1 MDLKWDYAAKNNGTT
16 EAVATLYKAN
26 GCPVLQV
33 YKGKDS
39 YFSRPC
45 GEYACHVDKVKITYE
60 TVDQFTKRQCSDVPN
75 DKKKEIKL
83 KLACN
88 LIKKD
93 FDSQARTIV
102 SLFL

>member
-26 GCPVLQV
+26 GCPVSQV

>member
-75 DKKKEIKL
+75 DK
-83 KLACN
+83 
-88 LIKKD
+88 
-93 FDSQARTIV
+93 
-102 SLFL
+102 

>member
-1 MDLKWDYAAKNNGTT
+1 MDSKWDYAAKNNGTT
-16 EAVATLYKAN
+16 EPVATLYKAN

-45 GEYACHVDKVKITYE
+45 GKYACHVDVVKVTYE
-60 TVDQFTKRQCSDVPN
+60 TVNHHTAKQCAGVPD

-83 KLACN
+83 KLACS

>member
-60 TVDQFTKRQCSDVPN
+60 TVDHFTKQQCSDVPN